1 MSSAAKRAE
10 SVEGAAQAARV
21 LRRTEIL
28 RMGIGSLTGA
38 LDGAQVSAGLTAA
51 AEALLEAVLLRA
63 LDGDATGV
71 AVIGLG
77 RLGGAEMGFAS
88 DADLFVVHDDAPG
101 RAEAATAALKTLRTT
116 LAGGSE
122 PPLEIDIDLRPEGK
136 SGPTVRGIAS
146 LAEYY
151 ARWSSAW
158 EAQALVRARP
168 VAGDP
173 DLGRSYV
180 DALWPLVWRAGDRPG
195 PDDDVEDAGGQPRR
209 RRGLGPVRLRL

>member
-1 MSSAAKRAE
+1 M
-10 SVEGAAQAARV
+10 
-21 LRRTEIL
+21 
-28 RMGIGSLTGA
+28 
-38 LDGAQVSAGLTAA
+38 
-51 AEALLEAVLLRA
+51 LLRA

-173 DLGRSYV
+173 ALADRVMELIDPLRWPEGGLTESAVREMRVLKARMDLPPADPAREERQIARLR
-180 DALWPLVWRAGDRPG
+180 DLADTAGLDPVFAEKFLNFVIAEVIHHHEQIASQQAG
-195 PDDDVEDAGGQPRR
+195 PDED
-209 RRGLGPVRLRL
+209 